1 MKKHPHLVG
10 TFARERTL
18 LESLQTAATPGDTL
32 AVVSA
37 ISAASTKAVTED
49 DWRVWRGLLD
59 AAIVSNQKMHAY
71 WP

>member
-1 MKKHPHLVG
+1 MKKRPHLTG
-10 TFARERTL
+10 SFSREHTL
-18 LESLQTAATPGDTL
+18 LESMQTAATPGDTL
-32 AVVSA
+32 AVISA

-59 AAIVSNQKMHAY
+59 AAIALNQKMHVG